1 MKGRLCTWGSMTAL
15 MGVFCVAPCF
25 AQTLTWLGTL
35 DYRFSIAT
43 DVSDDG
49 SVVVGIAYTPNYD
62 FRAFYWRNG
71 RMEPIAPPRWLGWSQ
86 AYGVSGDGNV
96 VVGDMM
102 DLVGYMVA
110 FKWTPS
116 AGIEFLGAFGGVG
129 GRANAASYDG
139 STIVGWAE
147 ARNEDR
153 LAFRWRQ
160 GQGMQALGAPATS
173 VAKGVSADGSAVIGY
188 VNQGGTV
195 RAFYWTE
202 ATGAQMMTGFGG
214 ANIAANDISPDG
226 RVIVGYAD
234 YPDHTHHACRWLDPS
249 QPPQDIHT
257 FSDSDSSQST
267 ATAVNRDGTII
278 MGKYWPSSGVFSRP
292 FRWTPQRGMEDLNT
306 VYAGLLT
313 DGSVLFNVAA
323 MSPDGRFIV
332 GSGINAQTGRR
343 EAFLL
348 DTRVPCRAH
357 SGDVDENGCVDDADL
372 LAVLFAFGQ
381 TGQDLGRVDVN
392 CDETV
397 DDADLLTV
405 LFAFGGGC

>member
-1 MKGRLCTWGSMTAL
+1 MKGRLCTWGSVTAL
-15 MGVFCVAPCF
+15 MGAFCVAPCF

-35 DYRFSIAT
+35 DYRSSIAT

-96 VVGDMM
+96 VVGNMM
-102 DLVGYMVA
+102 DQVGYMVA

-116 AGIEFLGAFGGVG
+116 AGLEFLGAFGGVG
-129 GRANAASYDG
+129 GTASAASYDG

-147 ARNEDR
+147 TRDEQR

-160 GQGMQALGAPATS
+160 GQGMTALGAPNVSAAT
-173 VAKGVSADGSAVIGY
+173 GVSADGNVVIGN
-188 VNQGGTV
+188 VNQGGTA

-214 ANIAANDISPDG
+214 ANIVAQAINPDG
-226 RVIVGYAD
+226 SVIVGYAD
-234 YPDHTHHACRWLDPS
+234 YPDHTRHACRWLDPS

-257 FSDSDSSQST
+257 VSNST
-267 ATAVNRDGTII
+267 LSVAWDVSASGDIVVGQYHPTGGTV
-278 MGKYWPSSGVFSRP
+278 SLA
-292 FRWTPQRGMEDLNT
+292 FRWTPARGMEDLNT
-306 VYAGLLT
+306 VYADLLPY
-313 DGSVLFNVAA
+313 GSVLFHALA
-323 MSPDGRFIV
+323 MSPNGRFIV
-332 GSGINAQTGRR
+332 GSGINGLTGRR

-405 LFAFGGGC
+405 LFAFGSGC

>member
-1 MKGRLCTWGSMTAL
+1 MKGRLRIWGSVTAL
-15 MGVFCVAPCF
+15 MGVFCAAPCF

-35 DYRFSIAT
+35 DYRSSIAT

-102 DLVGYMVA
+102 DQVGYMVA
-110 FKWTPS
+110 FQWTPS

-173 VAKGVSADGSAVIGY
+173 VATGVSADSAIAR
-188 VNQGGTV
+188 
-195 RAFYWTE
+195 RA
-202 ATGAQMMTGFGG
+202 
-214 ANIAANDISPDG
+214 
-226 RVIVGYAD
+226 
-234 YPDHTHHACRWLDPS
+234 
-249 QPPQDIHT
+249 PP
-257 FSDSDSSQST
+257 
-267 ATAVNRDGTII
+267 
-278 MGKYWPSSGVFSRP
+278 P
-292 FRWTPQRGMEDLNT
+292 L
-306 VYAGLLT
+306 
-313 DGSVLFNVAA
+313 
-323 MSPDGRFIV
+323 
-332 GSGINAQTGRR
+332 
-343 EAFLL
+343 
-348 DTRVPCRAH
+348 
-357 SGDVDENGCVDDADL
+357 
-372 LAVLFAFGQ
+372 
-381 TGQDLGRVDVN
+381 
-392 CDETV
+392 
-397 DDADLLTV
+397 
-405 LFAFGGGC
+405 

>member
-1 MKGRLCTWGSMTAL
+1 MKGRLCTWGSVTAL
-15 MGVFCVAPCF
+15 MGAFCVAPCF

-35 DYRFSIAT
+35 DYRSSIAT

-102 DLVGYMVA
+102 DSVGYMVA

-116 AGIEFLGAFGGVG
+116 AGLEFLGALGGVG
-129 GRANAASYDG
+129 GTALAASYDG
-139 STIVGWAE
+139 STIVGGAE
-147 ARNEDR
+147 TRDEQR

-160 GQGMQALGAPATS
+160 GQGMTALGAPNVSAAT
-173 VAKGVSADGSAVIGY
+173 GVSANGNVVIGN

-234 YPDHTHHACRWLDPS
+234 YPDHTRHACRWLDPS

-257 FSDSDSSQST
+257 FSDSPQSI
-267 ATAVNRDGTII
+267 ANAVNRDGTII
-278 MGKYWPSSGVFSRP
+278 MGQYWPSSGIFSRP

-313 DGSVLFNVAA
+313 DGSVLFDVAA

-332 GSGINAQTGRR
+332 GSGFNARTGRR

-397 DDADLLTV
+397 DDADLLAV
-405 LFAFGGGC
+405 LFAFGQGC